1 MTNNLLAA
9 GLEHHQ
15 ARRFAQ
21 ARDCYW
27 QALAAEPRNP
37 DLLNLLGAVS
47 INLEDRAAAER
58 YLNEA
63 IALDPNHA
71 AAYDNRGVLRVQL
84 GRVAAAIEDFEQ
96 ATRLAP
102 DNINSQR
109 NLAKALSKAGRA
121 ATEPLAAIARLKPN
135 DPQARFELAAALAAC
150 GRTAEA
156 ISEYQQVLRLNPNS
170 AETYVNLSQLHS
182 GSGNFAEAA
191 RCARKA
197 LELKPAFAEAYLNL
211 GSALAKR
218 GESSAAIAA
227 LHEAQRLKPE
237 LPEIYNNL
245 GIALADEQRF
255 EEAIGQYGRAIAI
268 RAGNADALYNRGIA
282 QLKSGDPGAAIQDFD
297 QAIAVKP
304 DYAEAHHNRAAALL
318 LSERWVEG
326 FAEYEWRFR
335 SRDFPPLALRWPV
348 WQGEPLEGC
357 LLVLVAEQGLGD
369 TLQFVRFASAFAAQG
384 ARVILECPTALHPIL
399 SRTADISRLV
409 APKDAPPDADFCLP
423 LLSAPHR
430 LGLTLDTVRPQPPY
444 IFAAPERAQSW
455 RERLAG
461 DGSPKIGIVWQGNA
475 RCPGDAQRSIALRHF
490 AALAKLPGVRLI
502 SLQKGPGSEQLAGF
516 LPAGAIVEFGDEL
529 DREGG
534 AFMDTAAIMKN
545 VDLVITSDTA
555 AAHLAGALGVDV
567 WVALQRVPDWRWLL
581 DRADSPWYPTMRLFR
596 QQRHSDWQ
604 GVFETIASELAR
616 RVRASG

>member
-47 INLEDRAAAER
+47 INLGDLEAAER

-63 IALDPNHA
+63 IALDPHHA

-84 GRVAAAIEDFEQ
+84 GRVPAAIEDFEQ

-109 NLAKALSKAGRA
+109 NLARALSKAGRTA
-121 ATEPLAAIARLKPN
+121 IEPLAVIARLKPN
-135 DPQARFELAAALAAC
+135 DPQAHFELAAALAAC
-150 GRTAEA
+150 GRAAQA
-156 ISEYQQVLRLNPNS
+156 ISEYQQVLRLNPTS

-182 GSGNFAEAA
+182 GSGSFEEAA

-245 GIALADEQRF
+245 GIALAEELRF
-255 EEAIGQYGRAIAI
+255 EEAIGQYGRAIAL
-268 RAGNADALYNRGIA
+268 RSGNADALYNRGIA

-318 LSERWVEG
+318 LSGRWSEG
-326 FAEYEWRFR
+326 FSEYEWRFR

-348 WQGEPLEGC
+348 WQGEPLEGRS
-357 LLVLVAEQGLGD
+357 LVLVAEQGLGD
-369 TLQFVRFASAFAAQG
+369 ALQFVRFASEFAAQG
-384 ARVILECPTALHPIL
+384 ARVILECPTALHPIV
-399 SRTADISRLV
+399 SRAAGISRLV
-409 APKDAPPDADFCLP
+409 APKDSPPEADFCLP

-430 LGLTLDTVRPQPPY
+430 LGLTLDTLRPQPPY
-444 IFAAPERAQSW
+444 IFADPERVAAW
-455 RERLAG
+455 RERLFG
-461 DGSPKIGIVWQGNA
+461 DSSLKIGIVWQGNP
-475 RCPGDAQRSIALRHF
+475 RCPGDAQRSIALRYF
-490 AALAKLPGVRLI
+490 AAAEKLPGVRLI
-502 SLQKGPGSEQLAGF
+502 SLQKGPGSEQLADF
-516 LPAGAIVEFGDEL
+516 LPAGAILEFGDEL

-545 VDLVITSDTA
+545 LDLVITSDTA
-555 AAHLAGALGVDV
+555 AAHLAGALGAEV

-581 DRADSPWYPTMRLFR
+581 DRADSPWYPSVRLFR
-596 QQRHSDWQ
+596 QQRHGDWQ
-604 GVFETIASELAR
+604 DVFARIAEELAA
-616 RVRASG
+616 RVRASA